1 MPSGVPMVLP
11 PPPMPPT
18 TLAACSMPTMIFQ
31 RTLLPPS
38 AAAEPASA
46 VASNALAATLANAAG
61 AQILPFVVMA
71 FPLGNYESFAP
82 PIARPRGGD
91 VKSQRRDE
99 R

>member
-1 MPSGVPMVLP
+1 MV
-11 PPPMPPT
+11 
-18 TLAACSMPTMIFQ
+18 FQ

-38 AAAEPASA
+38 AAAGPASA

-82 PIARPRGGD
+82 PIARPHGGD